1 MTAASGPAT
10 TPVSIHVLIGG
21 PSAEHD
27 VSLVSGRAI
36 AGALAQRGHSVRG
49 WLIDLHGAWW
59 QLPASGLDPRLP
71 QVAFDNPA
79 ALGASGPMTAA
90 AAVAEIASAAA
101 SSSST
106 VCFPALHGPFG
117 EDGTVQALLE
127 SAGIAYAGSRVAAS
141 AIGMDK
147 PLFKRVCASIGIQ
160 TVPWIEL
167 RRAEFESDQRAAL
180 ARVEAFA
187 SDLPQRQVV
196 IKPARL
202 GSSVGVSI
210 VHRPT
215 EPPELE
221 FAVQDAF
228 RYDDLLLAESYVR
241 GARELE
247 VAVMGND
254 ASDVEVFGPG
264 EIIPGRE
271 FYDYEAKYRDDAS
284 RSVLAP
290 ELPGG
295 IPEAA
300 RSTARDA
307 FLAIG
312 AEGFA
317 RIDFLLARDA
327 TLYVSE
333 INTIPGFTPISL
345 FPLLCGTGGYDFG
358 STCERIVQ
366 LAVDRARLRSTRR
379 LTRADLP

>member
-1 MTAASGPAT
+1 MTRNPSNSDRVA
-10 TPVSIHVLIGG
+10 IDVLLGG

-36 AGALAQRGHSVRG
+36 AGALAARGHAIRG
-49 WLIDLHGAWW
+49 WLIDLDGAWW
-59 QLPASGLDPRLP
+59 CLPDSALDPKLP
-71 QVAFDNPA
+71 QVVFDEPA
-79 ALGASGPMTAA
+79 ALGARGPLS
-90 AAVAEIASAAA
+90 AAVAVTEIGAIDPPSI
-101 SSSST
+101 
-106 VCFPALHGPFG
+106 CFPALHGPFG

-127 SAGIAYAGSRVAAS
+127 SAGIVYTGARVAAS
-141 AIGMDK
+141 AIGMEK
-147 PLFKRVCASIGIQ
+147 QLFKRVCAAIGVV

-167 RRAEFESDQRAAL
+167 RRSEFETDQRAAL

-187 SDLPQRQVV
+187 SDLPQRQIV

-221 FAVQDAF
+221 FAVHDAF
-228 RYDDLLLAESYVR
+228 RYDDLLLAEAYVQ

-247 VAVMGND
+247 VAVMGN
-254 ASDVEVFGPG
+254 AAADVEVFGPG

-271 FYDYEAKYRDDAS
+271 FYDFDAKYRDGAS
-284 RSVLAP
+284 RSVLNP

-300 RSTARDA
+300 RSAARDC

-358 STCERIVQ
+358 ATCERIVQ
-366 LAVDRARLRSTRR
+366 LAIDRARFRPTRR
-379 LTRADLP
+379 LTRAELP